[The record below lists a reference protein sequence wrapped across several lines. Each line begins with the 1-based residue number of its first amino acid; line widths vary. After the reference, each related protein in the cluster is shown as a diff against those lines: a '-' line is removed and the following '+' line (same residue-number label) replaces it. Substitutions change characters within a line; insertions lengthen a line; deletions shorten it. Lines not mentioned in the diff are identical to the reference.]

1 MNPKSEFSSQRSR
14 LLLENFRKSI
24 ARQSQISA
32 IKAFSDAVEAPAPRF
47 WVGEARAARIIA
59 MMKKGMDPTQGMTP
73 EKREMYRE
81 IFRRYEILQ
90 AKHPECSVGDLV
102 FTVVNSEAPR
112 SYLSPVRARQLIN
125 AAKKKK

>member
-1 MNPKSEFSSQRSR
+1 MKSEFSSQRSR

-24 ARQSQISA
+24 ARQSVISA
-32 IKAFSDAVEAPAPRF
+32 AKAFQEAVDSPAPRF
-47 WVGEARAARIIA
+47 WVGEVRAARIIGR
-59 MMKKGMDPTQGMTP
+59 MKKGEDPTVDMTP

-90 AKHPECSVGDLV
+90 AEHPDWPVGDVV

-112 SYLSPVRARQLIN
+112 SYLSPIRAQQLIN
-125 AAKKKK
+125 PLRHN